1 MNNIIINNII
11 NNIIKLFKKKLI
23 ANSIMEE
30 SHSLDNSAMQQH
42 PLNDEWCLWA
52 HLPHDTDWSL
62 NSYKNIYTPKT
73 VEEII
78 AISNALPAGLVKNC
92 MLFVMRKG
100 ITPLWEDPKNRKGGC
115 FSYKINNKNVH
126 ECWKNLTYNLVG
138 ESLSK
143 NKKLQLQINGITISP
158 KKNFCIIKIW
168 LANCDYQDA
177 SLINCQNG
185 MDAHGCLFKK
195 HCPEY

>member
-1 MNNIIINNII
+1 MIPNII
-11 NNIIKLFKKKLI
+11 
-23 ANSIMEE
+23 MEH
-30 SHSLDNSAMQQH
+30 SHSLVNSAMQEH
-42 PLNDEWCLWA
+42 PLNDIWCLWA

-62 NSYKNIYTPKT
+62 NSYKNIYSLKT
-73 VEEII
+73 IEEVI
-78 AISNALPAGLVKNC
+78 AISNALPIGLVKNC

-115 FSYKINNKNVH
+115 FSYKINNKNVY

-138 ESLSK
+138 ENLSNNK
-143 NKKLQLQINGITISP
+143 NLQLQINGITISP

-177 SLINCQNG
+177 ALINCDNN